1 MKTYLIFIA
10 AVLLTI
16 YTVCL
21 VTFLIEYVIDSLVL
35 YKAHK
40 EVEKSIK
47 QAREK
52 RK

>member
-21 VTFLIEYVIDSLVL
+21 VAFLIEYLVDSLAL
-35 YKAHK
+35 SKAYRDVK
-40 EVEKSIK
+40 KTIK
-47 QAREK
+47 QAEEK